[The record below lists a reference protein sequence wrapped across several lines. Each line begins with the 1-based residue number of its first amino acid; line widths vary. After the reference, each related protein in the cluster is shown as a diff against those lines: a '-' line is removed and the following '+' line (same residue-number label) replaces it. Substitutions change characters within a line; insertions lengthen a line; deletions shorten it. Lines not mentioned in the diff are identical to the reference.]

1 MNLLITNNFFSFLD
15 KLFYYFIFPVLVIA
29 IVGLIFKIYRHFP
42 NKKINANIGK
52 KIKENGLI
60 HFTTLANAQ
69 EIQKS
74 GLKPQN
80 KELFFLEK
88 NMVWL
93 YMYEAQNIDFYKNIV
108 QNKGHRDIY
117 DCYIHFEGITDE
129 QISNMRYR
137 KYDSAI
143 TYIGTFRTPRM
154 QIISVSKKRTE

>member
-1 MNLLITNNFFSFLD
+1 MEVEKNMNLLVDWFSLVDNLICQLFLS
-15 KLFYYFIFPVLVIA
+15 LMVVL
-29 IVGLIFKIYRHFP
+29 IVVLIIMGYRHLP
-42 NKKINANIGK
+42 KNTINSTIRK

-60 HFTTLANAQ
+60 HFTTLDNAQ
-69 EIQKS
+69 KIKKE

-93 YMYEAQNIDFYKNIV
+93 YMHEEEKIDSYKNIV
-108 QNKGHRDIY
+108 QNKAGRDIY

-129 QISNMRYR
+129 QIDNMRYR

-143 TYIGTFRTPRM
+143 THIGTFKTPSM
-154 QIISVSKKRTE
+154 PIIEL